1 MGLPPDAVMLPLYIL
16 RRLLA
21 FPFILVGLSTVIFVL
36 LYLLPG
42 DPARLM
48 AGQGATNE
56 VVESIRHEMGLDD
69 PLLLQYGRYLA
80 QIAQGDF
87 GRSFQSHR
95 LVAEDIGTV
104 YPKTMQLA
112 FAAEALAVV
121 AGVLLGV
128 LATVARQR
136 WANVALL
143 GISVASLSLP
153 LFWLALILQ
162 IVFALQLGLLPPSG
176 YSQGLDRY
184 ILLPAL
190 TLALPTAGY
199 LARITH
205 SALAQLRQ
213 ADFMRTAYAK
223 GANEARAVL
232 RHLLPNALIPII
244 SVAGTDLSRLL
255 AGILIVENIFA
266 WPGIGKYAYDAL
278 VHRDMPA
285 LQGAVLVFGGTVLLV
300 NLVVDVLYTLSN
312 PQIRYDA

>member
-162 IVFALQLGLLPPSG
+162 IVFALRLGLLPPSG

>member
-1 MGLPPDAVMLPLYIL
+1 MLPQYIL
-16 RRLLA
+16 RRLFT
-21 FPFILVGLSTVIFVL
+21 FPFILVGLSTVIFVMV
-36 LYLLPG
+36 YLLPG

-48 AGQGATNE
+48 AGQGATAE
-56 VVESIRHEMGLDD
+56 VVESIRAELGLDD
-69 PLLLQYGRYLA
+69 PLPVQYARYLWHF
-80 QIAQGDF
+80 AQGDF
-87 GRSFQSHR
+87 GRSFQSRR

-104 YPKTMQLA
+104 YPKTLQLA
-112 FAAEALAVV
+112 LAAEALAVT
-121 AGVLLGV
+121 AGVLLGL
-128 LATVARQR
+128 LATVVRRR
-136 WANVALL
+136 WANAALL
-143 GISVASLSLP
+143 AISVASLSLP

-162 IVFALQLGLLPPSG
+162 IFLSLQLGWLPPSG
-176 YSQGLDRY
+176 YRLELDKY
-184 ILLPAL
+184 ILLPAI

-205 SALAQLRQ
+205 ASLAQLRD

-223 GANEARAVL
+223 GATESRAVL

-285 LQGAVLVFGGTVLLV
+285 LQGAVLVFGGSVLLV
-300 NLVVDVLYTLSN
+300 NLVVDVLYTVAN
-312 PQIRYDA
+312 PQIRYGQ

>member
-1 MGLPPDAVMLPLYIL
+1 MLPLYVL

-69 PLLLQYGRYLA
+69 PLLVQYSRYLA
-80 QIAQGDF
+80 KIAQGDF

-112 FAAEALAVV
+112 FAAEALALV
-121 AGVLLGV
+121 AGVMLGL

-136 WANVALL
+136 WANVVLL

-162 IVFALQLGLLPPSG
+162 IVLALQLGLLPPSG

-223 GANEARAVL
+223 GANESRAVL

-285 LQGAVLVFGGTVLLV
+285 LQGAVLVFGATVLLV

-312 PQIRYDA
+312 PQIRYGA